1 MFKNAGNFKCQKV
14 RETQIV
20 IPQNKKNAGKF
31 KFLKCKKCAGKLKF
45 YKCQK
50 VRENSNGIWK
60 VTFER

>member
-1 MFKNAGNFKCQKV
+1 MFKKAGNFKCQKV
-14 RETQIV
+14 WEIQIV
-20 IPQNKKNAGKF
+20 IPQNYK
-31 KFLKCKKCAGKLKF
+31 KCKIKGKLKF